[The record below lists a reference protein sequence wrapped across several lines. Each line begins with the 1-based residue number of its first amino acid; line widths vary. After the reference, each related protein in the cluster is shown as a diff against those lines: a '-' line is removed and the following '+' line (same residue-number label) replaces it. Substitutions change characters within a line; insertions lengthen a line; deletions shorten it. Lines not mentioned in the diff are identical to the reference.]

1 MRREIRLPYRS
12 NQQLRSATGRWWSG
26 IPTPCGGSWTPTTTC
41 SPPRVRREA
50 RNKLETGRKNRR
62 SALGDGVAVG

>member
-1 MRREIRLPYRS
+1 MRRENRLPYRT

-26 IPTPCGGSWTPTTTC
+26 IPTPCGDSWNAHDDLLA
-41 SPPRVRREA
+41 PRVRREA